1 MSIIYM
7 ILYLKGDFMLKGIN
21 RRIIEINKTNN
32 DYFEKAILFVKS
44 EKIGLPQQT
53 LANEANLFLKDLQQS
68 EKKNVNKM
76 RLVSYIL
83 VAILS
88 LVVIATIIYSVF
100 NL

>member
-1 MSIIYM
+1 
-7 ILYLKGDFMLKGIN
+7 MLKGIN

-44 EKIGLPQQT
+44 EKIGCPQQT
-53 LANEANLFLKDLQQS
+53 LTSQANLFLQDLQQS
-68 EKKNVNKM
+68 EKKNINKM
-76 RLVSYIL
+76 RLVSYML

-88 LVVIATIIYSVF
+88 LVVIATILYSVI